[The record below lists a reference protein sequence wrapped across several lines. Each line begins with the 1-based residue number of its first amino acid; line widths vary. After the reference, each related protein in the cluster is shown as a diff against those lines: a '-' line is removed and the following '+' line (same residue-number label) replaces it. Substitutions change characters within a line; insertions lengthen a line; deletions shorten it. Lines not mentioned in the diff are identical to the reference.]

1 MFTFLGLGTFHPYWI
16 SRKLLSM
23 SLETRKFILNTG
35 VPIISERIEGGNS
48 FVFKGHL
55 PNGMTI
61 AIKEYLGDK
70 FRINRMMSREV
81 ESLKF
86 LRSSGIE
93 NIPEIVE
100 IQHELGLIIY
110 KWIDGEEPLSDS
122 ESLDGLIDFCISLKE
137 IYHLGNKFENSVDAV
152 FSIPELE
159 IQILNRIQELESTF
173 NFAEV
178 KELCYS
184 LREKLFTH
192 MKMKNSAI
200 FTNKTFSVS
209 DLGIHNMLKSK
220 SGYYFIDF
228 EFFGLDSVNKMI
240 GDFVLHP
247 KNKFNEVH
255 LSRFINQVSNKFEW
269 DSEELIDI
277 LPLLTLKW
285 ALIAYVR
292 TFKELLF
299 KGHMKIGKIDI
310 AKSLGSQYMI
320 YFDSGGHI
328 NTDNSIKS
336 FCAFQG
342 TIVQP

>member
-1 MFTFLGLGTFHPYWI
+1 
-16 SRKLLSM
+16 M
-23 SLETRKFILNTG
+23 SLETRKFILDIG
-35 VPIISERIEGGNS
+35 VPIISKRIKGGNS

-70 FRINRMMSREV
+70 NRINRMISREV
-81 ESLKF
+81 ESIKF
-86 LRSSGIE
+86 LRSFGIE

-100 IQHELGLIIY
+100 IQYELGLIIF
-110 KWIDGEEPLSDS
+110 KWIDGEETFSDS
-122 ESLDGLIDFCISLKE
+122 ESLEGLINFCISLKE
-137 IYHLGNKFENSVDAV
+137 IYHLGNEFENSVDAV
-152 FSIPELE
+152 FSIRELE

-173 NFAEV
+173 HFTEV
-178 KELCYS
+178 KELCNC

-192 MKMKNSAI
+192 IKKKKSAI
-200 FTNKTFSVS
+200 YTNKTFSVS
-209 DLGIHNMLKSK
+209 DLGIHNMIKSK
-220 SGYYFIDF
+220 SGFYFIDF
-228 EFFGLDSVNKMI
+228 EFFGLDSTNKMI

-247 KNKFNEVH
+247 KNKFNEVD
-255 LSRFINQVSNKFEW
+255 LSRFINHVSNKFEW
-269 DSEELIDI
+269 DSGELIDI

-310 AKSLGSQYMI
+310 DESLGSQYMS

-328 NTDNSIKS
+328 DTDNSIKS
-336 FCAFQG
+336 FSSFQG